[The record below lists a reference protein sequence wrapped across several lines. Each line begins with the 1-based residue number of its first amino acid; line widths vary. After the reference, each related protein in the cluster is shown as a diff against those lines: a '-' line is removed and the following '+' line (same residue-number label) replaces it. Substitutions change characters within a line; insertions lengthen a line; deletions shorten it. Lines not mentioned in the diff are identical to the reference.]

1 MREAEAMALLVSA
14 KGVSYGRREMAL
26 RAAGSALAVVQN
38 PGAYA
43 AQLSDEGAAAVRRN
57 ARDAERYLE
66 RLRRDGVHLIVRGG
80 EGYPERLMQ
89 AARPPQL
96 LFCWGK
102 ADLCDPFPLAIVG
115 TRGASSYGLRHTR
128 AIARELAGAGM
139 CVISGLAVGIDAAGH
154 MGALD
159 AGGRTVA
166 VLGGALDRFYPAE
179 NRALMRQI
187 LDMGGSVVTE
197 YPMGVP
203 PSRYSF
209 LERNRIV
216 AGLALGVLVTEG
228 PRRSGALR
236 TAQDAL
242 DEGREVFALPGNV
255 DSEGSQ
261 LPNRLIAEGAHLV
274 TCAQDILDMLVIEP
288 QVGMTNAAGIPGSR
302 EAPGR
307 SGEKASG
314 DARRKSAPRLPP
326 DLGEQERAVLQALA
340 CGDQDFDAICAA
352 TAISSGELGTLLM
365 MMELDGYIEALAG
378 CRYALS
384 REMRA

>member
-1 MREAEAMALLVSA
+1 
-14 KGVSYGRREMAL
+14 
-26 RAAGSALAVVQN
+26 
-38 PGAYA
+38 
-43 AQLSDEGAAAVRRN
+43 
-57 ARDAERYLE
+57 
-66 RLRRDGVHLIVRGG
+66 
-80 EGYPERLMQ
+80 
-89 AARPPQL
+89 
-96 LFCWGK
+96 
-102 ADLCDPFPLAIVG
+102 
-115 TRGASSYGLRHTR
+115 
-128 AIARELAGAGM
+128 M

-242 DEGREVFALPGNV
+242 DEGREVFALPGDV

-288 QVGMTNAAGIPGSR
+288 RVGMTNAAGIPGSW

-340 CGDQDFDAICAA
+340 CGDQDFDAICAV